1 MNEIL
6 EEIKKSVIF
15 FGIVKGDKQYFTGTG
30 CVISLN
36 NVFHL
41 VTAKHVVINDSG
53 LTKDLCIFVND
64 KEGQLSVIKVAEIKD
79 RFNTEWM
86 VHKNKDVDLAI
97 IPFPIHKE
105 TSTKRIHRNMIS
117 SIDQI
122 SLLDDVFFLAYQP
135 EIDINRVDPILRI
148 GSISF
153 INKDKSFYIDG
164 TVFPGNSG
172 SPVFMRPSPY
182 YLKGKEYHLYPN
194 PLSFHLLGLISSY
207 IPYQDRA
214 VSLQTMKE
222 RIIFEE
228 NTSLSRVFSCTL
240 IDEIGELDRCREQS
254 ERIRKNFGK
263 IE

>member
-1 MNEIL
+1 
-6 EEIKKSVIF
+6 
-15 FGIVKGDKQYFTGTG
+15 
-30 CVISLN
+30 
-36 NVFHL
+36 
-41 VTAKHVVINDSG
+41 VVVNDSG
-53 LTKDLCIFVND
+53 LTKDLCIFVNGR
-64 KEGQLSVIKVAEIKD
+64 EGQLSVIKTAEIKD

-182 YLKGKEYHLYPN
+182 YLKGKEYHLSPN

-228 NTSLSRVFSCTL
+228 NTGLSRVFSCTL
-240 IDEIGELDRCREQS
+240 INEIGELDRCREQS